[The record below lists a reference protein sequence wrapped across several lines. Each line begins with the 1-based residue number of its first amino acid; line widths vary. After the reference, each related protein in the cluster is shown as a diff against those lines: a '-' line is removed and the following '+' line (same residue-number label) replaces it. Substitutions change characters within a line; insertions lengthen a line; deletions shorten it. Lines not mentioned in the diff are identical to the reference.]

1 MEIKEKKREIYIYI
15 YICWVGVVMC
25 CSIEVRVWFK
35 VLKNLDKKVTWDE
48 KNAVLFLLTIK

>member
-1 MEIKEKKREIYIYI
+1 MEIKEKKRYIYI

>member
-1 MEIKEKKREIYIYI
+1 MEIKEKKRYI